1 MLLLTCFLKTI
12 KSKVITYFA
21 VFSNFERIKC
31 DEVESGSKNQDVPS
45 SVDSRFFGLGGFIKQ
60 LFPGF
65 NQGNQPRPGRNP
77 GGIDFP
83 GNSQFYPGRPIQVSN
98 YFALFISC
106 SRRRSFN

>member
-1 MLLLTCFLKTI
+1 MCL
-12 KSKVITYFA
+12 ITYFA
-21 VFSNFERIKC
+21 VFLNFERIRSG
-31 DEVESGSKNQDVPS
+31 EVESVNKKQEDVPS
-45 SVDSRFFGLGGFIKQ
+45 SVDSRFFDLGGFINQ
-60 LFPGF
+60 LLPGF

-106 SRRRSFN
+106 SCRRSIN